1 MVGFVAGTAEEQ
13 ENSAATSRFEVAVAF
28 ASADGLQTVG
38 PDTSGEATAAGAPAG
53 GIPGVDDASWSLR
66 REPRAPGSRPVLV
79 QMGEDIVRDATDALA
94 VQIGATAM
102 RIADAIG
109 QREQEQEPGKPGTFG
124 LDTVEVAFGVTLT
137 GGLQTL
143 FTLQAE
149 SSVQVTITL
158 SRVH

>member
-1 MVGFVAGTAEEQ
+1 MVGLVAGTAEDQ

-28 ASADGLQTVG
+28 ASPDGLQTVG
-38 PDTSGEATAAGAPAG
+38 PDTAGEAAAGAPAG

-66 REPRAPGSRPVLV
+66 REPRPPGSRPVLV

-94 VQIGATAM
+94 AQIGATAI

-109 QREQEQEPGKPGTFG
+109 QQEREPGKPGTFG

>member
-1 MVGFVAGTAEEQ
+1 MVGLVAGTAEGQ
-13 ENSAATSRFEVAVAF
+13 ENSTATSRFEVAVAF
-28 ASADGLQTVG
+28 AAPVGLPTVG
-38 PDTSGEATAAGAPAG
+38 PDTAGEAATAGAPDG

-66 REPRAPGSRPVLV
+66 REPRPPGSKPVLV
-79 QMGEDIVRDATDALA
+79 QLGEDIVRDATDALA
-94 VQIGATAM
+94 AQIGATAR

-109 QREQEQEPGKPGTFG
+109 PQEPAKPGAFG

-137 GGLQTL
+137 GGVQTL

-158 SRVH
+158 SRSH

>member
-1 MVGFVAGTAEEQ
+1 MVGFVAGTAEDQ

-28 ASADGLQTVG
+28 ASPDGLRTVG
-38 PDTSGEATAAGAPAG
+38 PDTSAEATAAGAPSG

-79 QMGEDIVRDATDALA
+79 QMGEGIVRDATDALA
-94 VQIGATAM
+94 AQIGATAI

-109 QREQEQEPGKPGTFG
+109 QQEREPGKPGTFG